1 MMNAIEYTSVSDRI
15 KIYKYETDAFK
26 SESISVFFCVPT
38 QKEKNVVRSLL
49 LSVLKR
55 GTESY
60 PSQRQINERLDELYA
75 TLFSLKNQKYDG
87 IQLLGISAD
96 VIKRDY
102 TGDEDILSQAA
113 KVMGE
118 MLFKPLIDKNTD
130 AFFEEYVNSEKEN
143 YKSIILSQM
152 NEPRTYAA
160 IRCREEMFSSLGVV
174 DTLDG
179 MCERIDAQ
187 TPQTITECYRE
198 MLDSLQLV
206 VFYVGNRSAAEI
218 ARELEKAMPKAK
230 GSTASA
236 IGKGDVPLLENVS
249 EPCEVIESL
258 DASQGRLVMGYNCR
272 TTWHD
277 SDYYAMLLCNEIL
290 GASPVSKLFMNV
302 RERLSLCYECS
313 SVYNSA
319 RGAIFVTTGID
330 SDNYLLAR
338 EAIEA
343 QVADIKNGNISD
355 AELSAAKKSI
365 SNVYAAVCDSPNAI
379 ERFYLGRII
388 SGVEIDLEGF
398 LKKISTLTR
407 EDVVRAAQ
415 RLSLHT
421 VYFLRG
427 EGEDPEADYE

>member
-1 MMNAIEYTSVSDRI
+1 
-15 KIYKYETDAFK
+15 
-26 SESISVFFCVPT
+26 
-38 QKEKNVVRSLL
+38 
-49 LSVLKR
+49 
-55 GTESY
+55 
-60 PSQRQINERLDELYA
+60 
-75 TLFSLKNQKYDG
+75 
-87 IQLLGISAD
+87 
-96 VIKRDY
+96 
-102 TGDEDILSQAA
+102 
-113 KVMGE
+113 
-118 MLFKPLIDKNTD
+118 
-130 AFFEEYVNSEKEN
+130 
-143 YKSIILSQM
+143 
-152 NEPRTYAA
+152 
-160 IRCREEMFSSLGVV
+160 
-174 DTLDG
+174 
-179 MCERIDAQ
+179 
-187 TPQTITECYRE
+187 
-198 MLDSLQLV
+198 
-206 VFYVGNRSAAEI
+206 
-218 ARELEKAMPKAK
+218 
-230 GSTASA
+230 
-236 IGKGDVPLLENVS
+236 
-249 EPCEVIESL
+249 
-258 DASQGRLVMGYNCR
+258 
-272 TTWHD
+272 
-277 SDYYAMLLCNEIL
+277 
-290 GASPVSKLFMNV
+290 MNV

-407 EDVVRAAQ
+407 DDVVRAAQ